1 MIQHLCLTSHGDEL
15 LDEKDDRFEA
25 MRKKL
30 SACGLAASSINK
42 FVVITPHNL
51 RSNDHILLV
60 NSERVCDAKGCFDI
74 DRHLTHNVLLG
85 AKASNIP
92 VIEVNYGTE
101 SGNESVIPLDWGT
114 SIPLSFYNTA
124 KELVIISPGR
134 TIERGTLFNFGKIL
148 VKVLNA
154 APDKIGIIVSADHSH
169 THLENGPYGFSP
181 MAVQYDKAVMDFLL
195 NDDASILLNMDEK
208 IVEGA
213 RPDSYWQLLILAGI
227 LNSVNATHDRPIYGT
242 AGYYSMIV
250 IEYKIKTENHS

>member
-1 MIQHLCLTSHGDEL
+1 MIQHICLTSHGDEL
-15 LDEKDDRFEA
+15 LDENDDKFEA

-30 SACGLAASSINK
+30 YACGLAARDINK
-42 FVVITPHNL
+42 LVVITPHNL

-60 NSERVCDAKGCFDI
+60 NSERVCDAKWCYNI
-74 DRHLTHNVLLG
+74 DRYLTHDVFLE
-85 AKASNIP
+85 AKTSDIP
-92 VIEVNYGTE
+92 VIKVNYGTE
-101 SGNESVIPLDWGT
+101 SGKESVIPLDWGS
-114 SIPLSFYNTA
+114 SIPLSFYDTA

-134 TIERGTLFNFGKIL
+134 TIGRSTLFNFGKIL

-154 APDKIGIIVSADHSH
+154 VPDKIGIIVSADHAH

-195 NDDASILLNMDEK
+195 NDDASVLLNMDEK

-227 LNSVNATHDRPIYGT
+227 INCVNTIHDRPIYGI

-250 IEYKIKTENHS
+250 LEYKLTYSPR